1 MQKRT
6 WVLLDIIY
14 DGNIGEMGH
23 SGLKNV
29 FGPLNQALRL
39 FELFIVFGAQLN
51 CDQGRMV
58 WTVGVEVMDAT
69 SEANSL
75 ALSGYIVFFV
85 SQLQFGVAE

>member
-1 MQKRT
+1 M
-6 WVLLDIIY
+6 
-14 DGNIGEMGH
+14 
-23 SGLKNV
+23 
-29 FGPLNQALRL
+29 
-39 FELFIVFGAQLN
+39 FIVFEAQLS

-85 SQLQFGVAE
+85 SQLHFGVAEYKNARAI